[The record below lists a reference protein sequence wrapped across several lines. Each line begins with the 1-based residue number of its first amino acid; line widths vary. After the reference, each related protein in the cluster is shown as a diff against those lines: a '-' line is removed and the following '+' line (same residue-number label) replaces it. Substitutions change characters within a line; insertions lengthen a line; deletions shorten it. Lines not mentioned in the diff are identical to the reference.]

1 MVILFISFSPFI
13 FLLTKYLLYA
23 SSVVLVFGGVIAL
36 KKKKK
41 KTVMILAFMGSFG
54 VINPAV
60 EKAAWWNDSELKFWS
75 QTESESGSVM
85 SDSLQP
91 QGLYNPWNSPGQNT
105 GVGSLALLQGI
116 VPTQGSNAGLSHRRR
131 ILYQLRH
138 RESPRM
144 LE

>member
-1 MVILFISFSPFI
+1 
-13 FLLTKYLLYA
+13 
-23 SSVVLVFGGVIAL
+23 
-36 KKKKK
+36 
-41 KTVMILAFMGSFG
+41 MILAFMGSFG

-75 QTESESGSVM
+75 QTESESGSIM

-91 QGLYNPWNSPGQNT
+91 QGLYSPWNSPGQNT

-116 VPTQGSNAGLSHRRR
+116 FPTQGSNSGLPHHRR
-131 ILYQLRH
+131 ILYQLHH

>member
-75 QTESESGSVM
+75 QTES
-85 SDSLQP
+85 D
-91 QGLYNPWNSPGQNT
+91 
-105 GVGSLALLQGI
+105 
-116 VPTQGSNAGLSHRRR
+116 H
-131 ILYQLRH
+131 
-138 RESPRM
+138 
-144 LE
+144 